1 MSDSRGVRVMGTEFL
16 EITGGRLAYEVI
28 GPQDGPLVV
37 CAHGMGDTRKVFRFL
52 APRLAE
58 AGYRVAA
65 VDVRGHGESSTGWP
79 DYSPRS
85 VGSDLLALVRHLGG
99 PAVLVGS
106 SSSAGAVAWTT
117 ATAAEGEVS
126 AVVMLAPFVG
136 RPQLGLMLRLAQNL
150 VMASPL
156 LWGMYYRSLYP
167 TAKPADLPGYLREL
181 RATLREP
188 GRMAAVSGVVAPAEG
203 HWTDCAPR
211 MTCPALVVMGSK
223 DPDFPDPAAEARLAE
238 EVLRPYAATTGVAM
252 IEGAGHYPHAELP
265 EATFAALEGFL
276 AGAARA

>member
-1 MSDSRGVRVMGTEFL
+1 MTGTEFL
-16 EITGGRLAYEVI
+16 DMAGGRLAYEVI
-28 GPQDGPLVV
+28 GPRGGPLVV

-58 AGYRVAA
+58 AGYRVAT

-79 DYSPRS
+79 DHSPRS
-85 VGSDLLALVRHLGG
+85 IGADLLALVRHLGG

-117 ATAAEGEVS
+117 ATAAEGEVR
-126 AVVMLAPFVG
+126 AVAMLAPFVG
-136 RPQLGLMLRLAQNL
+136 QPQLSLMLRLVKDL

-167 TAKPADLPGYLREL
+167 TARPADFPGYLREL

-188 GRMAAVSGVVAPAEG
+188 GRMAAVSGLVAPAEG

-211 MTCPALVVMGSK
+211 VTCPVLIVMGSK

-238 EVLRPYAATTGVAM
+238 ELLRPYAATAGVAM

-276 AGAARA
+276 AGAVRA

>member
-1 MSDSRGVRVMGTEFL
+1 MGNSNGAGTEFL
-16 EITGGRLAYEVI
+16 DVAGGRLAYEVS

-37 CAHGMGDTRKVFRFL
+37 CAHGMGDTRRAFRFL

-79 DYSPRS
+79 DYSPQS
-85 VGSDLLALVRHLGG
+85 VGADLLALVRHLGG

-136 RPQLGLMLRLAQNL
+136 RPQLSLILRLVQDL

-167 TAKPADLPGYLREL
+167 TARPADFSGYLRDL

-188 GRMAAVSGVVAPAEG
+188 GRMAAVSGVVAPSEG

-211 MTCPALVVMGSK
+211 MTCPALIVMGSK
-223 DPDFPDPAAEARLAE
+223 DPDFPATEAHLAQ
-238 EVLRPYAATTGVAM
+238 EVLRPYAATAEVAM
-252 IEGAGHYPHAELP
+252 IEGAGHYPHAEMP
-265 EATFAALEGFL
+265 EATFAALAGFL
-276 AGAARA
+276 TGAVRA